1 MTRKLEEELNLPP
14 IKEALQEEDS
24 TSEDKTYENEVEKD
38 TVEEVQ
44 PVSEVDIE
52 NLPVDQV
59 LAKADKIDAAIPQ
72 VTGLDG
78 LDKDMDTYAQRAME
92 TYEQLC
98 DLGMNV
104 EDRHAGQIFDVASK
118 MMQNAISAK
127 VSKAEKKLKMV
138 ELQLRKQRLDHD
150 SGKHEAIEGQG
161 EVLNL
166 DRNSLL
172 QAISKSINDK

>member
-1 MTRKLEEELNLPP
+1 MTRKLEEEFNLPP
-14 IKEALQEEDS
+14 IDEAKKAENPVEVVEED
-24 TSEDKTYENEVEKD
+24 KIV
-38 TVEEVQ
+38 
-44 PVSEVDIE
+44 PF
-52 NLPVDQV
+52 DQQQAI
-59 LAKADKIDAAIPQ
+59 LANADKIDAALPQ
-72 VTGLDG
+72 VTGLDA
-78 LDKDMDTYAQRAME
+78 LDKDMDAYAQKAME